1 MNENFSAL
9 MYWQSLQQS
18 VTDEELRNSI
28 SNLFFYNVEVEG
40 RSVKASLKRAIADTA
55 DHYQVSNQ
63 RVATLANDFY
73 ENL

>member
-1 MNENFSAL
+1 MENFSAL
-9 MYWQSLQQS
+9 QYWQSLQQS

-28 SNLFFYNVEVEG
+28 SSLFFYNVEVEG